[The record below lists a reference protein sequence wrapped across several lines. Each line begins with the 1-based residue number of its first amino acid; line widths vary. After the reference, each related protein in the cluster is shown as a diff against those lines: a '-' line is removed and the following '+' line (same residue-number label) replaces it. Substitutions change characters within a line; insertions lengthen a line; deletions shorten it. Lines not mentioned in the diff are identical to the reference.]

1 MELAYIKLLSAFCLL
16 IVTFASSML
25 PLFLIK
31 KFRSDQNHENRSRNF
46 RMISFLS
53 CFGGGVFLATC
64 LLHLFPDVREQMD
77 LVFKT
82 MKFNP
87 NYPVAE
93 FLFAFGFL
101 TVLIVEQIVLNCQ
114 DDVDEEKVPFL
125 AHEHSHQN
133 PDEVSNTINNY
144 GSVNEERIEHHDHEI
159 SFHQDQSSHSVLR
172 SLLLVFALSLH
183 SVFEGLAIGLQAS
196 AENVIRIL
204 LAVLIHKC
212 ILAFTL
218 GLNLS
223 HSKLKKGS
231 IVKGNIFFSL
241 TSPIGIVIGVVVIDF
256 VKGLSML
263 VTSGVLQGLAA
274 GTFLYVTFFEVLPHE
289 LNSSEDRMVKMACLL
304 LGFSVVSLLLT
315 FLPG

>member
-1 MELAYIKLLSAFCLL
+1 MELRYIKLLSAFCLL
-16 IVTFASSML
+16 IVTFASSMV
-25 PLFLIK
+25 PLYLIK
-31 KFRSDQNHENRSRNF
+31 KYRSDQNRENRSQNF
-46 RMISFLS
+46 RVISFLS
-53 CFGGGVFLATC
+53 CFGGGVFLGTC
-64 LLHLFPDVREQMD
+64 LLHLFPDVREQID

-82 MKFNP
+82 MKFSP

-93 FLFAFGFL
+93 FLFGFGFL

-114 DDVDEEKVPFL
+114 DDFDEEKVPFL
-125 AHEHSHQN
+125 VHEHSHQN
-133 PDEVSNTINNY
+133 LDGEVYTTINNY
-144 GSVNEERIEHHDHEI
+144 GAVNDERTEHHDHEI

-172 SLLLVFALSLH
+172 SLFLVFALSLH

-196 AENVIRIL
+196 AESVIRIL

-218 GLNLS
+218 SLNLS

-231 IVKGNIFFSL
+231 IVKGNIIFSL
-241 TSPIGIVIGVVVIDF
+241 TSPVGIVIGVVLIDF

-274 GTFLYVTFFEVLPHE
+274 GTFI
-289 LNSSEDRMVKMACLL
+289 
-304 LGFSVVSLLLT
+304 
-315 FLPG
+315 